1 MLGGVVVKQFHL
13 AEDLKELNSFL
24 SKAVLAA
31 ERESG
36 TSLQQGSWDGDCFF
50 IFTGL
55 CLCDA
60 SLLGIPFKQG
70 FVSKGV

>member
-31 ERESG
+31 WACGDGVFVVHYLVNGRW
-36 TSLQQGSWDGDCFF
+36 LGS
-50 IFTGL
+50 
-55 CLCDA
+55 
-60 SLLGIPFKQG
+60 Q
-70 FVSKGV
+70 

>member
-31 ERESG
+31 WACGDGVFVVHYLVNGRW
-36 TSLQQGSWDGDCFF
+36 LGSQWRPY
-50 IFTGL
+50 TQEL
-55 CLCDA
+55 
-60 SLLGIPFKQG
+60 
-70 FVSKGV
+70 SKPSWQHI